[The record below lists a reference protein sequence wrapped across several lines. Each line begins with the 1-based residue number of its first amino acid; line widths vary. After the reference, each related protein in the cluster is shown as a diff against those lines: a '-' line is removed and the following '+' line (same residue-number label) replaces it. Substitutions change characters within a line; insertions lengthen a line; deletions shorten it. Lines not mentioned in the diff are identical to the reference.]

1 MDNTGEV
8 LHNSPETKLET
19 EARKSDWENIGDD
32 VEETEQNE
40 DEP

>member
-8 LHNSPETKLET
+8 LRNSPETKLET
-19 EARKSDWENIGDD
+19 EARKSDWDNLEKDT
-32 VEETEQNE
+32 EETEQNE